1 MNKPLGPYEFS
12 RTELEI
18 LKELAY
24 SSTSISELAK
34 RIRKSQPTV
43 TTAIE
48 KFQARGFVT
57 VERRG
62 MRKLV
67 RVSQAKHAQLLREI
81 MLAHPHVPWHSL
93 LAFSQ
98 ILPLLRL
105 EGIAPATMSRTTEWR
120 ALRNLMAHGI
130 IRKDDKGIRLNPRFR
145 KIGEFVQEFSS
156 FMNSRLASQVSEAAV
171 IVWASG
177 FQFIIRV
184 PSGIRIPD
192 KRFKPTATTALPRYG
207 IRLLSDVEYY
217 FFSLKHKE
225 LEPEDVV
232 LHALLIDGVTNVTYA
247 LILIAKANI
256 DRNSLLSRA
265 ETLGLRGQVE
275 AMLRFLD
282 THKPQREAILPNWE
296 EFAEKARDYG
306 VDL

>member
-18 LKELAY
+18 LKELAH
-24 SSTSISELAK
+24 SSTSISELAR

-48 KFQARGFVT
+48 KFQARGFVM

-67 RVSQAKHAQLLREI
+67 RVSETKHAQLLREI
-81 MLAHPHVPWHSL
+81 ILAHPHVPWQSL

-98 ILPLLRL
+98 ILPLLEL
-105 EGIAPATMSRTTEWR
+105 EGIMPTTISRTTEWR

-130 IRKDDKGIRLNPRFR
+130 IRKDDKGIRLNPRFH
-145 KIGEFVQEFSS
+145 KIREFVREFSS
-156 FMNSRLASQVSEAAV
+156 FINSRLAAQVSEDAV

-177 FQFIIRV
+177 SQFIIRV
-184 PSGIRIPD
+184 GSGTRIPD
-192 KRFKPTATTALPRYG
+192 RRFKPTATTALPRYE
-207 IRLLSDVEYY
+207 IHLLSDVEYY
-217 FFSLKHKE
+217 FFSLKPEE

-232 LHALLIDGVTNVTYA
+232 LHTLLINGVTNVTYA
-247 LILIAKANI
+247 LILIAKTKI
-256 DRNSLLSRA
+256 VRNLLLSRA
-265 ETLGLRGQVE
+265 ETLGLHGQVE
-275 AMLRFLD
+275 AMLKFLD
-282 THKPQREAILPNWE
+282 THKPQRDAILPSWE